1 MAGVTFTK
9 NAAERTKKA
18 VITVERE
25 YSSTAGEQ
33 RRGTGAPFTGFWAKI
48 TSSTLNNKKYSW
60 EKLEAK
66 DNQTFASKTDWGTG
80 DNTKDTGFAVE
91 VNESKYVLKDSIVWL
106 EPAFGQDYFVFQYN
120 PGVRLAKTGST
131 EVDAATDTTL
141 GYANVS
147 VFKVANGSRTDTN
160 LDIRA
165 YNSAS
170 DTIKADTWIQITY
183 DVIDA
188 IWLIT
193 AEDCGT

>member
-18 VITVERE
+18 VLTVERE

-33 RRGTGAPFTGFWAKI
+33 RKGKGAPFTGFWAKI

-66 DNQTFASKTDWGTG
+66 DNQTFASRTDWGTG
-80 DNTKDTGFAVE
+80 DNTKDTGYAVE

-120 PGVRLAKTGST
+120 PGVRLAKTGG
-131 EVDAATDTTL
+131 AAIAAVSGDTL
-141 GYANVS
+141 GSATVS
-147 VFKVANGSRTDTN
+147 VWKVVNGVRSDTN
-160 LDIRA
+160 LDIKA
-165 YNSAS
+165 FNTSESEIAE
-170 DTIKADTWIQITY
+170 DTFVHITY
-183 DVIDA
+183 NTIDG
-188 IWLIT
+188 IWYVT
-193 AEDCGT
+193 WEDC

>member
-18 VITVERE
+18 VLTVERE

-33 RRGTGAPFTGFWAKI
+33 RKGKGAPFTGFWAKI

-66 DNQTFASKTDWGTG
+66 DNQTFASRTDWGTG
-80 DNTKDTGFAVE
+80 DNTKDTGYAVE

-120 PGVRLAKTGST
+120 PGVRLAKTGG
-131 EVDAATDTTL
+131 AAIAAVSGNTL
-141 GYANVS
+141 GSATVS
-147 VFKVANGSRTDTN
+147 VWKVANGVRFDTN
-160 LDIRA
+160 LDI
-165 YNSAS
+165 
-170 DTIKADTWIQITY
+170 KAFNTSESEIAEETFVHITY
-183 DVIDA
+183 NTIDG
-188 IWLIT
+188 IWYVT
-193 AEDCGT
+193 WEDC